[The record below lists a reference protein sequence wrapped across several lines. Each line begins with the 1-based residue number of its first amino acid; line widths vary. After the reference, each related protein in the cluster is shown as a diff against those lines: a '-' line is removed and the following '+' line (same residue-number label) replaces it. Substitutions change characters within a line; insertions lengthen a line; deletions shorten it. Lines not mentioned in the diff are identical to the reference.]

1 MEQSRAAAAAA
12 MFGSDV
18 LEWDNFIRSR
28 KINTDKCVQAGSPR
42 RWFWRG
48 HFSSHCLNLFPSHFS
63 RRLSLTLDLSVT
75 VNNLKTEFVFTVG
88 EERRNGGRQNN
99 LCSVQQGGSSTQEP
113 VVSRYCAILKIKHL
127 LDFLLNDLWP
137 GLDSFFFFFLVKLK
151 YFFSHCIS
159 LQPSTKWPTAQQR
172 SPDQGLNAP
181 ALGDFITSL

>member
-1 MEQSRAAAAAA
+1 

-75 VNNLKTEFVFTVG
+75 VNNLKTECVFTVG
-88 EERRNGGRQNN
+88 EERRNGEWQNN

-137 GLDSFFFFFLVKLK
+137 GLDSFFFL
-151 YFFSHCIS
+151 FFSKTEVHFFPTVSHC
-159 LQPSTKWPTAQQR
+159 
-172 SPDQGLNAP
+172 SPVQNDLR
-181 ALGDFITSL
+181 TSIGPRTRGWTPLL